1 MAAEN
6 VDSISFYHFGLV
18 WISIVEHLGKQHEQ
32 IWDNLG
38 SWPDFDYLGAS
49 TRKVVHVPKVVQ
61 QERQHHFHVEE
72 TVDVPIEQHVEQVVH
87 VPVVSRGER
96 IVHNPVDLEVEMGC

>member
-1 MAAEN
+1 M
-6 VDSISFYHFGLV
+6 
-18 WISIVEHLGKQHEQ
+18 
-32 IWDNLG
+32 
-38 SWPDFDYLGAS
+38 
-49 TRKVVHVPKVVQ
+49 VHVPKVVQ

-96 IVHNPVDLEVEMGC
+96 IVHNPVDLEVGAGRMGWMGWMGWALGVSVETNSSAV

>member
-1 MAAEN
+1 M
-6 VDSISFYHFGLV
+6 
-18 WISIVEHLGKQHEQ
+18 
-32 IWDNLG
+32 
-38 SWPDFDYLGAS
+38 
-49 TRKVVHVPKVVQ
+49 HVPKVVQ

-96 IVHNPVDLEVEMGC
+96 IVHNPVDLEAEMGGLLGDNLHGICCFVLTFD

>member
-1 MAAEN
+1 M
-6 VDSISFYHFGLV
+6 DHG
-18 WISIVEHLGKQHEQ
+18 Q
-32 IWDNLG
+32 ILTTK
-38 SWPDFDYLGAS
+38 LGAS

-61 QERQHHFHVEE
+61 QEHQHHFHVEE

-96 IVHNPVDLEVEMGC
+96 IVHNPVDLEVEMGRMAASELMLRNQQIHLLFTLW

>member
-1 MAAEN
+1 MN
-6 VDSISFYHFGLV
+6 
-18 WISIVEHLGKQHEQ
+18 
-32 IWDNLG
+32 IWDNSTNKSGIILDHG
-38 SWPDFDYLGAS
+38 QILTTKLGAS

-96 IVHNPVDLEVEMGC
+96 IVHNPVDLEVEMGWSAGNPGVDVEKPTNSSAV